1 MKNALLLA
9 CALLVL
15 PGALSAQDASKESA
29 EAKREDRLKT
39 LEEQVRALA
48 AEVEG
53 LRGEL
58 KTARESAANAS
69 AARRRHRFLAGR
81 LRTPSCSI
89 RTSALSAIF
98 SAPPGTTAF
107 APCEVWRCTNP
118 SLVCRPSS
126 IRTPEAI
133 SFCLSGSRA

>member
-1 MKNALLLA
+1 MKNALLIA
-9 CALLVL
+9 CALFIL

-48 AEVEG
+48 AEVEA

-58 KTARESAANAS
+58 KTARESAANAP
-69 AARRRHRFLAGR
+69 AGR
-81 LRTPSCSI
+81 PKLVLA
-89 RTSALSAIF
+89 SAPYTRE

-107 APCEVWRCTNP
+107 APYGVSRCTNP
-118 SLVCRPSS
+118 SSVCRRSS
-126 IRTPEAI
+126 IHTPAAI
-133 SFCLSGSRA
+133 SFSRSGSRA